1 MTVPVDVV
9 VISDIGAAV
18 GAIVA
23 IPQIALSVRKPQ
35 SLAGISWFGL
45 MLQVLA
51 LSSFLYVDVRLTL
64 WIPALQIGG
73 SLAGV
78 LLLGG
83 LKSWG
88 SRRRESVNELGRAA

>member
-1 MTVPVDVV
+1 VNVPVDVV

-23 IPQIALSVRKPQ
+23 IPQIALSLRKPQ
-35 SLAGISWFGL
+35 SLSGISWFGL
-45 MLQVLA
+45 MLQALA
-51 LSSFLYVDVRLTL
+51 LSSFLYVDARLTL

-78 LLLGG
+78 LLLAG
-83 LKSWG
+83 LKAWG
-88 SRRRESVNELGRAA
+88 GRRQSANEMGRAA